1 MIYRENGQFKTS
13 YLADQQIFT
22 IAQDKWF
29 VLGLI
34 AFAAIGVPMLADEYL
49 FRAIL
54 IPFLLLSLAALG
66 PRSSCATG
74 PSCASAGLPTTRPRA
89 RCRWPSSKPS
99 AG

>member
-34 AFAAIGVPMLADEYL
+34 AFAAIGVPFLADEYL
-49 FRAIL
+49 FRAVL
-54 IPFLLLSLAALG
+54 IPFLVLALAALG
-66 PRSSCATG
+66 VNLLVGYCGQITLG
-74 PSCASAGLPTTRPRA
+74 AGAFMAIGADRT
-89 RCRWPSSKPS
+89 SV
-99 AG
+99 G